1 MSERFEARS
10 DCPVIKRAT
19 RAFVDAFLQD
29 VMPELTMVAR
39 GCGYALAVHGS
50 LARDIDIIAIPWT
63 KQADDADFL
72 LQRLCG
78 CLASKVG
85 RAFAEKA
92 WTEKAHGRRAKTIIL
107 PGMCPEID
115 FSVMP
120 TTSTE
125 GEDQ

>member
-1 MSERFEARS
+1 MSDHFEARS
-10 DCPVIKRAT
+10 DSAVIKRAT
-19 RAFVDAFLQD
+19 RAFVDAFLAEVLPD
-29 VMPELTMVAR
+29 LRLVAR
-39 GCGYALAVHGS
+39 GCGYALAVQGS

-63 KQADDADFL
+63 ESADDADFL
-72 LQRLCG
+72 LRRMVGVLSG
-78 CLASKVG
+78 KVG
-85 RAFAEKA
+85 RAFSEKA

-120 TTSTE
+120 TISKE

>member
-1 MSERFEARS
+1 MSEHFEARA

-19 RAFVDAFLQD
+19 RAFVDQFLAEVLPD
-29 VMPELTMVAR
+29 LTLAAR

-63 KQADDADFL
+63 ERADDADFL

-78 CLASKVG
+78 SLAGKVG
-85 RAFAEKA
+85 RAISEHA
-92 WTEKAHGRRAKTIIL
+92 WTDKAHGRRAKTIIL

-120 TTSTE
+120 LAVVE
-125 GEDQ
+125 GSRP